1 MDEALGT
8 LISRQAQEAE
18 DAVLGTLRKELQ
30 SIGAEQTGLLRQAFA
45 EERQQHASL
54 VKELAEQQKLL
65 DAQGAAL
72 QTLAKATAGAF
83 NKVGIDLTQL
93 ESRVQ
98 GQVQERAKALFGKLE
113 IVATDL
119 KKLLEAILQ
128 QTKEAR
134 TLLTSLPGVLAA
146 QEKILAHG
154 QDSLHRELG
163 DLQKELPAQFHRR
176 DELRALLDRQEAAQS
191 ERLAIHLR
199 ELKKQIRLA
208 QLWGGLAALVALAA
222 LARLFL

>member
-1 MDEALGT
+1 MDEAFGT

-18 DAVLGTLRKELQ
+18 DAILGALRKELQ
-30 SIGAEQTGLLRQAFA
+30 AIGAEQNGLLRQVFT
-45 EERQQHASL
+45 EERLQRAAL
-54 VKELAEQQKLL
+54 AKELAEQRKLL
-65 DAQGAAL
+65 DEQGTAL
-72 QTLAKATAGAF
+72 QTLAKAMVGAF
-83 NKVGIDLTQL
+83 GKVGTDLSQL

-98 GQVQERAKALFGKLE
+98 GHIQDRAKALLGKVE
-113 IVATDL
+113 AVASDH
-119 KKLLEAILQ
+119 KKLFDAILLHV
-128 QTKEAR
+128 KEAR
-134 TLLTSLPGVLAA
+134 MLLSALSGAFAA
-146 QEKILAHG
+146 HEKALAHR

-176 DELRALLDRQEAAQS
+176 DELRALLDGQEAAQS

-208 QLWGGLAALVALAA
+208 QLWGGLAALAALTA